1 VISKNKRVAIIP
13 ARGGSKRIPNKN
25 YKDFLGT
32 PSILRTI
39 SVLDQSSIFDQ
50 IVVSSDSDLILQMI
64 STSVASG
71 VKRPRE
77 LAEDTTPTVPVL
89 RHAIEALSLEADALV
104 CCVYPINP
112 FLTTEAIVGGLEML
126 ISENSVDYVCP
137 VVSYPYPPQRALLR
151 ENNGLLN
158 FEKPEFAW
166 TRSQEL
172 TELYHD
178 AGQWYWGR
186 AQTWLLE
193 KPMLHN
199 TLGKVVPRWVAQDI
213 DTQEDWEYAELLFEV
228 LERRNAQ
235 EGPSS

>member
-1 VISKNKRVAIIP
+1 MITKSKRVAIIP

-39 SVLDQSSIFDQ
+39 KVLAESSIFDQ
-50 IVVSSDSDLILQMI
+50 VVVSSDSDIILDLI
-64 STSVASG
+64 SVSVAIG
-71 VKRPRE
+71 VKRPPE
-77 LAEDTTPTVPVL
+77 LAEDTTPTVPVV
-89 RHAIEALSLEADALV
+89 RHTIEELSLEADALV

-112 FLTTEAIVGGLEML
+112 FLTAESISGGLEML
-126 ISENSVDYVCP
+126 ISGDPADYVCP

-151 ENNGLLN
+151 EENGLLN
-158 FEKPEFAW
+158 FDKPEFTW

-193 KPMLHN
+193 KPMLMN
-199 TLGKVVPRWVAQDI
+199 TLGKVVPRWMAQDI

-228 LERRNAQ
+228 LERRNPQ
-235 EGPSS
+235 KGPMG